1 MSLKDYNSWRSV
13 NEATA
18 TKSFQFLE
26 AYVNGGGNTKVIN
39 YGDILND
46 KANEKNEGAVLNE
59 INFFDHLLSVLDKD
73 AREVSKYTE
82 DLVAIILKGDN
93 SNTYGEADTIFS
105 DVTMSTGE
113 KVSVKASKQVGFNKV
128 LTSSRIKVNQI
139 LSIIYSGG
147 LSPISDKQKEQYF
160 AELKEGK
167 GPAVAPSGTY
177 SIAACYKS
185 GNDFVIE
192 KTVALSGKE
201 LLDNFIKNVDKL
213 HGDAKGRL
221 SAGDAIQ
228 NILGFKPSQTFVL
241 KGISGSDIQK
251 IANERKIILKAIE
264 NLPTNDLRQIATEYR
279 IK

>member
-1 MSLKDYNSWRSV
+1 MSLKDYNSWMSV
-13 NEATA
+13 NEGTA
-18 TKSFQFLE
+18 TKSFQYLE
-26 AYVNGGGNTKVIN
+26 AYVNSGGNTKVIN

-46 KANEKNEGAVLNE
+46 KANAKNEGAVLNE
-59 INFFDHLLSVLDKD
+59 INFFENLLNVLDKD

-105 DVTMSTGE
+105 DVTMSNGE
-113 KVSVKASKQVGFNKV
+113 KVSVKSSKQIGFNKV

-167 GPAVAPSGTY
+167 GPAVKPAGLY

-192 KTVALSGKE
+192 KTVAVSGVD
-201 LLDNFIKNVDKL
+201 LLDTFIKNVDKL

-221 SAGDAIQ
+221 SAANDIQ
-228 NILGFKPSQTFVL
+228 SILGFKPANTFII

-251 IANERKIILKAIE
+251 LADERKIILKAIE
-264 NLPTNDLRQIATEYR
+264 NLPTNDLRDIATEYH